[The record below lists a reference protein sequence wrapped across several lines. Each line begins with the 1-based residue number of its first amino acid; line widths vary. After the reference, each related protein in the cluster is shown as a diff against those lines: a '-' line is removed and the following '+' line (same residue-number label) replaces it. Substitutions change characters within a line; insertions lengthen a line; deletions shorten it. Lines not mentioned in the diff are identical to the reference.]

1 MDGYRLPP
9 LDSGS
14 PLFNQIL
21 KHWRC
26 RRRNPCIRP
35 VQFRLLSKSGICP
48 LLATRTLSC
57 APKSKTSITLYLH
70 LDPAARHPNQV
81 QLPRGCKATRRIALH
96 TLPTSPPISLSRH
109 SPLSIFLFLLFSPLL
124 SRLSAGTASVCLPR
138 FPFTSAL
145 QHKSSTWAGLAFPFL
160 ATDAP
165 VAHATVHQFPL
176 CLLVATD
183 TPQVRRNSADAHAH
197 KIASALF
204 ARPNLALPFSPCP
217 EPPIQSRTP
226 ARQRPLNSSSNP
238 SLLNRNPPVVLTRTA
253 VPQPHP

>member
-35 VQFRLLSKSGICP
+35 VQFRLPSNSGICP

-57 APKSKTSITLYLH
+57 APKTRLDHFVLALALRPCSAASKYSYLEVAKQRGELLAHITH
-70 LDPAARHPNQV
+70 LPSH
-81 QLPRGCKATRRIALH
+81 
-96 TLPTSPPISLSRH
+96 ISLVT
-109 SPLSIFLFLLFSPLL
+109 LLFLSLL
-124 SRLSAGTASVCLPR
+124 SSPVSSLSLICRHRVCLPR